1 VIEIK
6 MPRLSDTME
15 EGAVATW
22 RKQPGDTVAVGDVLV
37 EIETDKAVMEYE
49 AYQAGTLAE
58 ILVPEGEN
66 ADIGTP
72 IALLDDGTGVAAGAG
87 GPAPSVPAAQDNT
100 ASAEREQPAPFGD
113 NDSRTAGDATS
124 GATAA
129 AQTQAP
135 GDGGHEGV
143 NGTGLNGTGLNG
155 TGANGTGL
163 NEAGRQ
169 IASPLVRKLVRDNR
183 LDLSGVSGSGPGG
196 RIIRADIAG
205 LLAGGTATPSG
216 AAAPAPAPALAAA
229 PASPGTAPRT
239 APQPATATVS
249 AAQAQAAP
257 VSGSAGVASASA
269 EADEVRGS
277 RSVPVSQVRRVIARR
292 LSASARDIPH
302 FYVTAA
308 ADAQALMDLRATLN
322 GQLTGAGRPKISVN
336 DLLIRACA
344 LALREHPD
352 VNVSYGADGS
362 VTLVHDRINVGVA
375 VAAESGLIVPVIRDA
390 DTKTVTQLGAE
401 AKKLV
406 ALAAERKLTPAQTS
420 GGTFTISNLG
430 MYGVEHFTAII
441 NPPESAILAVGA
453 TIREPAVVGD
463 TVEPRYRL
471 RYTLSVDHRVID
483 GALAAKF
490 LQTLTGLIEQPWTII
505 A

>member
-15 EGAVATW
+15 EGAISTW
-22 RKQPGDTVAVGDVLV
+22 HKQPGDTVAVGDVLV

-58 ILVPEGEN
+58 ILVPEGQN
-66 ADIGTP
+66 ADIGAL
-72 IALLDDGTGVAAGAG
+72 IALLDDGAG
-87 GPAPSVPAAQDNT
+87 GPAP
-100 ASAEREQPAPFGD
+100 
-113 NDSRTAGDATS
+113 
-124 GATAA
+124 AA
-129 AQTQAP
+129 AVA
-135 GDGGHEGV
+135 
-143 NGTGLNGTGLNG
+143 
-155 TGANGTGL
+155 
-163 NEAGRQ
+163 RQ
-169 IASPLVRKLVRDNR
+169 VASPLVRKLARENH
-183 LDLSGVSGSGPGG
+183 LDLSHVTGSGPGG
-196 RIIRADIAG
+196 RVIRADISG
-205 LLAGGTATPSG
+205 LLANGTPVPAAPEQG
-216 AAAPAPAPALAAA
+216 AAAAAAVAAVPADAPPPPAVPVTAPAPAPH
-229 PASPGTAPRT
+229 PVPVSPETART
-239 APQPATATVS
+239 EPLRS
-249 AAQAQAAP
+249 AA
-257 VSGSAGVASASA
+257 
-269 EADEVRGS
+269 DDDVRGT
-277 RSVPVSQVRRVIARR
+277 RGVPVSQVRRVIARR
-292 LSASARDIPH
+292 LSASASEIPH

-322 GQLTGAGRPKISVN
+322 AQLSEAGRAKVSVN

-344 LALREHPD
+344 LALREHQD
-352 VNVSYGADGS
+352 VNVSYGGDTS
-362 VTLVHDRINVGVA
+362 SIMLVHDRINVGVA

-453 TIREPAVVGD
+453 TTREPTVVGD
-463 TVEPRYRL
+463 TLEPRYRL

-490 LQTLTGLIEQPWTII
+490 LQTLTNLIEHPWMII

>member
-1 VIEIK
+1 

-15 EGAVATW
+15 EGAISTW
-22 RKQPGDTVAVGDVLV
+22 HKQPGDKVEVGDVLV

-58 ILVPEGEN
+58 ILVPEGQN
-66 ADIGTP
+66 ADIGAP
-72 IALLDDGTGVAAGAG
+72 IALLDDGTG
-87 GPAPSVPAAQDNT
+87 GPAPSVPAASPQT
-100 ASAEREQPAPFGD
+100 RSPERAVSSPEEPASTESAAPAPAAASAASAP
-113 NDSRTAGDATS
+113 
-124 GATAA
+124 
-129 AQTQAP
+129 
-135 GDGGHEGV
+135 
-143 NGTGLNGTGLNG
+143 
-155 TGANGTGL
+155 TGANGSENDSANGG
-163 NEAGRQ
+163 GRP
-169 IASPLVRKLVRDNR
+169 IASPLVRKLARESH
-183 LDLSGVSGSGPGG
+183 LDLSHVTGSGPGG

-205 LLAGGTATPSG
+205 LLATGGQAPAT
-216 AAAPAPAPALAAA
+216 APAPAPAATQGAAAATAAAPVAAAPVAAA
-229 PASPGTAPRT
+229 PAAAEAAAAKAAAPGTDDARGT
-239 APQPATATVS
+239 R
-249 AAQAQAAP
+249 
-257 VSGSAGVASASA
+257 GV
-269 EADEVRGS
+269 
-277 RSVPVSQVRRVIARR
+277 PISQVRRVIARR
-292 LSASARDIPH
+292 LSASAREIPH
-302 FYVTAA
+302 FYVTAV
-308 ADAQALMDLRATLN
+308 ADAQELMDLRATLN
-322 GQLTGAGRPKISVN
+322 AQLTEAGRAKVSVN

-352 VNVSYGADGS
+352 VNVSNGGDES
-362 VTLVHDRINVGVA
+362 TVMLVHDRVNIGVA

-453 TIREPAVVGD
+453 TTREPTVVGD
-463 TVEPRYRL
+463 TVVPRYRL
-471 RYTLSVDHRVID
+471 RYTLSVDHRVVD

-490 LQTLTGLIEQPWTII
+490 LQALTNLIEHPWMII